1 MKDRLYTYRVFDI
14 RVIDGDTIE
23 ATLDLGFYIYR
34 KIRLRLTGYD
44 APEVRGSEKP
54 LGLRAKQRLK
64 EILSQY
70 PEWVI
75 RTHKDTGIYGR
86 YYGELF
92 SIDGENVNEKM
103 RVYCEKLLGE
113 TNVTK
118 K

>member
-1 MKDRLYTYRVFDI
+1 MRNRLYTYKASDI
-14 RVIDGDTIE
+14 RVIYGDTIE

-44 APEVRGSEKP
+44 APEIRGKEKP
-54 LGLRAKQRLK
+54 LGLKAKDKLK
-64 EILSQY
+64 EMLSES
-70 PEWVI
+70 PEWII

-103 RVYCEKLLGE
+103 RAYCEKLLE
-113 TNVTK
+113 EANATEK
-118 K
+118 